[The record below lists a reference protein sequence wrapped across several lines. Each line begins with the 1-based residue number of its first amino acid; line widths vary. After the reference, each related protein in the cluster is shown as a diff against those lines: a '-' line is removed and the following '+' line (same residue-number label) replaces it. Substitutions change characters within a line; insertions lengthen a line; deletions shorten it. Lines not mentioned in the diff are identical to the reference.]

1 MNRELGFF
9 TCYGIEYVYDYLGE
23 ERINK
28 KIEEF
33 KDKPTMGT
41 SLEDFTYGNPEYSY
55 YGGKGVLHIFGNLIH
70 QWFDDNDVLIFLLKS
85 STKYNIENYFEE
97 GLLKRKWQEYLGS
110 MDMMILSSPKNKD
123 SWENNKLNP
132 YWMEYHFF
140 YSWVFKK
147 MITEEMIDNYLKNFI
162 EISLRV
168 KKDVHSLNPGQ
179 VLSNGCMW
187 AINGYYESKSDNK
200 KANEIAKLNNLYDV
214 WREMP
219 IDEEED

>member
-1 MNRELGFF
+1 MNKELGFF
-9 TCYGIEYVYDYLGE
+9 TCYGIEYVYNYLGE
-23 ERINK
+23 DRINR
-28 KIEEF
+28 KIEDL

-41 SLEDFTYGNPEYSY
+41 RLEDFTYGNPETSY
-55 YGGKGVLHIFGNLIH
+55 YIGTGVLHIFGNLIH
-70 QWFDDNDVLIFLLKS
+70 QWFDDNDFLLFLIKS
-85 STKYNIENYFEE
+85 SAKYNIENYFEE
-97 GLLKRKWQEYLGS
+97 GLLKEKWQEHLER
-110 MDMMILSSPKNKD
+110 MDMMIQRSPEYKN
-123 SWENNKLNP
+123 SWENNKVNP

-140 YSWVFKK
+140 YSWIFKK
-147 MITEEMIDNYLKNFI
+147 VITEEMIDNYLKNFI